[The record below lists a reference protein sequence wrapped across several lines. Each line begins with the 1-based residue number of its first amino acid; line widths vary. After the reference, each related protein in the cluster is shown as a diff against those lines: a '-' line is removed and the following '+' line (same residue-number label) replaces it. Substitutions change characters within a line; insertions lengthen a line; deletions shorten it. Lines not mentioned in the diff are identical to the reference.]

1 VCRAPQADRLTDQ
14 VKALREK
21 AGRLAPGS
29 ERDGLLHSVEQD
41 EVALR
46 VIQWM
51 TSSGHAAVGF
61 DSDETVS
68 IASEMIGH
76 QYPGAL
82 FLDYPTESS
91 ADGGSQLVHG
101 LSHMMCPS
109 CHQALGI
116 VVSPTDAY

>member
-1 VCRAPQADRLTDQ
+1 MCRAPQADRLTDQ

-51 TSSGHAAVGF
+51 TSSGHLPPP
-61 DSDETVS
+61 SDL
-68 IASEMIGH
+68 IPMKR
-76 QYPGAL
+76 YRL
-82 FLDYPTESS
+82 RRK
-91 ADGGSQLVHG
+91 
-101 LSHMMCPS
+101 
-109 CHQALGI
+109 
-116 VVSPTDAY
+116 